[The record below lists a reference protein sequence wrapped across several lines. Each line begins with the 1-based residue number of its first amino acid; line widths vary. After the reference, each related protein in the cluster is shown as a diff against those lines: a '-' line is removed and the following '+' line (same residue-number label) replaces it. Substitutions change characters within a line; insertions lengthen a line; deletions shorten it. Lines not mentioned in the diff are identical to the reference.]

1 MMHTWSRFRA
11 SEPAF
16 VPCFTIAT
24 LLCTAMFLFQGRIG
38 INLQDEGFLWY
49 GAIRTHA
56 GELPL
61 RDFRAYDP
69 GRYFWCAGW
78 MSIFGDGLV
87 VVRGAAWAFASLGVT
102 AGLLTLARSLTPVL
116 ARTPWL
122 VIAGVILVAWMTP
135 PWKLY
140 EASIA
145 MIVAWSTVRLIES
158 PTRSRT
164 IAAGIA
170 VGAAAFFGRNLGV
183 YAAVSAV
190 IVTAIACWKF
200 RRSFVRACAELTLG
214 TVVGYAPMLALI
226 AFAPGYRAAF
236 VDSIAFYARQ
246 GALNAELPMPF
257 PWRLDLTGRSFEAA
271 AAGVTIGTLFLLL
284 PALYAVVVWCG
295 VRARRSEAGNGD
307 FTRWAPLVATALVG
321 AAWFHHASV
330 RSDRPH
336 LAQSIHPFLITVLS
350 LPFVLRVSHAVLVR
364 SVIWLAAILATTFGV
379 GTSLLPVQR
388 AWPAE
393 DEEFTTVLVGTERLI
408 LSPKQAGLVR
418 GLLSAVEANV
428 RPEDE
433 LWVTAQFI
441 GLYPILGRRA
451 PTWDIYP
458 AWLADDREQERMLR
472 ELADVRYAIVDV
484 RPIGGDPN
492 MRLEV
497 SHPRVWRWLL
507 ESFERLPLPGA
518 PDAIVLLRRKI

>member
-1 MMHTWSRFRA
+1 MKNAWSRFRA
-11 SEPAF
+11 SEPAL
-16 VPCFTIAT
+16 VPCAAIAV
-24 LLCTAMFLFQGRIG
+24 LLCAAMFLLQGRIG

-87 VVRGAAWAFASLGVT
+87 VVRGAAWAFAALGIT
-102 AGLLTLARSLTPVL
+102 AGLLALSRSLMSASARIAWL
-116 ARTPWL
+116 A
-122 VIAGVILVAWMTP
+122 IAGVMLVAWMTP

-140 EASIA
+140 ESSIA
-145 MIVAWSTVRLIES
+145 MIVAWVAVRLIES

-183 YAAVSAV
+183 YAGVSVA

-200 RRSFVRACAELTLG
+200 RRSFARAFVELAVGTL
-214 TVVGYAPMLALI
+214 VGYAPMLALI
-226 AFAPGYRAAF
+226 AFAPGYREAF

-257 PWRLDLTGRSFEAA
+257 PWRIDLTGRSFEAA
-271 AAGVTIGTLFLLL
+271 AAGLTIGTLFLAL
-284 PALYAVVVWCG
+284 PAIYGIAVWCG
-295 VRARRSEAGNGD
+295 LRVRRNEAGGGE
-307 FTRWAPLVATALVG
+307 FARWAPLVATALVG
-321 AAWFHHASV
+321 AAWYHHASV
-330 RSDRPH
+330 RSDRQH
-336 LAQSIHPFLITVLS
+336 LAQCIHPFLIVLLS
-350 LPFVLRVSHAVLVR
+350 LPFVLRVPRATLAR
-364 SVIWLAAILATTFGV
+364 AGIWLAAFVATVFGA

-388 AWPAE
+388 AWPQAG
-393 DEEFTTVLVGTERLI
+393 EEFRDVVVGDEHLL
-408 LSPKQAGLVR
+408 LSPKQAGLVH
-418 GLLSAVEANV
+418 GLLTAVQANV
-428 RPEDE
+428 PPEDE

-451 PTWDIYP
+451 PAWDIYP
-458 AWLADDREQERMLR
+458 AWRADDREEERMLR

-497 SHPRVWRWLL
+497 SHPRVWSWLL

-518 PDAIVLLRRKI
+518 PDAIVLLRRKN